1 MCLQDFL
8 TSAFLLTSKDKFFT
22 RAEFAQLCSYM
33 GDARSPVD
41 LPTPALIKPMELWT
55 GKQLFSVMVRPNAQ
69 TRCALRVKHVT
80 GRGRD
85 SALVCQGCCCEQ
97 HGLYK
102 ASERIITGLNL
113 KIRRTLRP
121 LSVSTQTG
129 WGSEGCPLA
138 ARCGVKSGM

>member
-69 TRCALRVKHVT
+69 TRCVPRVNPVA
-80 GRGRD
+80 GWGRD
-85 SALVCQGCCCEQ
+85 SPLVCQ
-97 HGLYK
+97 
-102 ASERIITGLNL
+102 
-113 KIRRTLRP
+113 
-121 LSVSTQTG
+121 
-129 WGSEGCPLA
+129 
-138 ARCGVKSGM
+138 